1 MVEVSKRSTPQ
12 VSPSVGE
19 IAALAWPLGLNAM
32 LLQSVVV
39 IDALLVSVLGEAA
52 LAAMGLA
59 TSITILL
66 VGLLFALS
74 NATQILVAQAHGAA
88 DPTALK
94 TAYICGTIISVFMSA
109 LGLILVWQFGD
120 AVVFHFAHSPD
131 IAADAVAYLAV
142 FAVVVVCESVSQP
155 LTCYFNGIGKTRL
168 PLFSRLA
175 EMPVNIG
182 LSIVLIHGL
191 LGFPELGVVGAA
203 AGSAVA
209 SGVRLIFLS
218 VCLWR
223 FETAMLRADGW
234 AQSNLPQSL
243 GHHFI
248 FSLPIVFTFFSVSVA
263 NSICGFLY
271 ARLSLNQ
278 FAAMT
283 LILPWMMVL
292 GHVMM
297 SWAQAT
303 GIFVGQL
310 LGSSATNANLDA
322 FLSRA
327 WRTAILLGGLVSLLY
342 FTASLSFP
350 HIYTELQPET
360 QATLWSFAPTL
371 VLLTFPKISNAICGN
386 TLRAGGDT
394 VRVMNIFILDQWLVR
409 VPMTAFLILYLDV
422 PAGWVFSLFLIQEI
436 IKFPLFHLRFFSG
449 KWRKSLIE
457 A

>member
-1 MVEVSKRSTPQ
+1 MPERQSQ
-12 VSPSVGE
+12 QASPSIGE
-19 IAALAWPLGLNAM
+19 IATLAWPLGLNAM

-74 NATQILVAQAHGAA
+74 NATQILVAQAHGAKC
-88 DPTALK
+88 PTSLK
-94 TAYICGTIISVFMSA
+94 TAYVCGTIISVSLSA
-109 LGLILVWQFGD
+109 LGLIIVWQFGD
-120 AVVFHFAHSPD
+120 TVVRNFAHTPE
-131 IAADAVAYLAV
+131 IAANAVAYLAV
-142 FAVVVVCESVSQP
+142 FAVVVICESISQP
-155 LTCYFNGIGKTRL
+155 LTCYFNGTGKTRL
-168 PLFSRLA
+168 PLYSRLA
-175 EMPVNIG
+175 EMPVNVG

-209 SGVRLIFLS
+209 SAVRLIFLS
-218 VCLWR
+218 ACLWR
-223 FETAMLRADGW
+223 FETAMLCAKGW
-234 AQSNLPQSL
+234 AQSSLLQSL
-243 GHHFI
+243 RHHFI
-248 FSLPIVFTFFSVSVA
+248 FSLPITFTFFSVSMA

-271 ARLSLNQ
+271 ARMNLNQ

-310 LGSSATNANLDA
+310 LGSSATSTNLDA

-327 WRTAILLGGLVSLLY
+327 WRTAILLGGVVSLLY
-342 FTASLSFP
+342 FSASLAFP
-350 HIYTELQPET
+350 LIYTELQPET
-360 QATLWSFAPTL
+360 LATLWSFVPTL
-371 VLLTFPKISNAICGN
+371 VIFTFPKVSNAICGN

-394 VRVMNIFILDQWLVR
+394 VRVMNIFIIDQWLVR
-409 VPMTAFLILYLDV
+409 VPMTALLILYLDA
-422 PAGWVFSLFLIQEI
+422 PAGWVFGLFLIQEV
-436 IKFPLFHLRFFSG
+436 IKFPLFHLRLYSG
-449 KWRKSLIE
+449 QWRNSLMK